1 LKRVYLL
8 TSHFPY
14 LRGEDFLEAELA
26 FVPKGVALRL
36 LPVNACGGAI
46 PTKRVPDG
54 MAAAPLFKKEY
65 TPLEKLLDSARA
77 LLRPAVWREIAFL
90 VRSGR
95 ANVANLETLVV
106 FCAAGERILRAI
118 RRTYGAELR
127 DTGADACVYSFWL
140 NKSAYAAALLKRG
153 IGCRVVARA
162 HGHDL
167 YESPHTQP
175 YQPMRRFLL
184 ETLDLVATVSE
195 AGRRHLVDRDGHADK
210 VVSARLGTPDRGVR
224 SPACRAPF
232 TVVTVA
238 NLIPIKRVGRIL
250 EGLGLVRYGEIRWV
264 HFGAG
269 EEEGRLRADAERLPA
284 NVTLEMR
291 GHVPH
296 DDLMRFYR
304 ETDVHLFVNASST
317 EGIPVSIMEALSFG
331 VPVLATAVGGT
342 GELVQD
348 GANGRLLPA
357 DASAERIAEGVREFM
372 EMDYETYATFRAAAR
387 ASWERSCSA
396 ERNYPAFYRDVVGV

>member
-1 LKRVYLL
+1 M
-8 TSHFPY
+8 P
-14 LRGEDFLEAELA
+14 
-26 FVPKGVALRL
+26 
-36 LPVNACGGAI
+36 
-46 PTKRVPDG
+46 
-54 MAAAPLFKKEY
+54 
-65 TPLEKLLDSARA
+65 
-77 LLRPAVWREIAFL
+77 RP
-90 VRSGR
+90 
-95 ANVANLETLVV
+95 
-106 FCAAGERILRAI
+106 
-118 RRTYGAELR
+118 
-127 DTGADACVYSFWL
+127 
-140 NKSAYAAALLKRG
+140 LLKRST
-153 IGCRVVARA
+153 GCRAVARA

-167 YESPHTQP
+167 YEGPHTQP

-195 AGRRHLVDRDGHADK
+195 AGRRHLVDRYGHADK
-210 VVSARLGTPDRGVR
+210 VVAARLGTPDRGVR
-224 SPACRAPF
+224 RPAGRAPF
-232 TVVTVA
+232 TVVTVS

-250 EGLGLVRYGEIRWV
+250 EGLGRIRDREVRWV

-269 EEEGRLRADAERLPA
+269 KEEGRIRADADRLPA

-296 DDLMRFYR
+296 DDLLRFYQ

-357 DASAERIAEGVREFM
+357 DATAERIAAGVREFLDM
-372 EMDYETYATFRAAAR
+372 GDEAYAAFRAAAR
-387 ASWERSCSA
+387 ESWERGFSA